1 MIRRALLGAALSTIV
16 IVGPVSAAQSTVIAD
31 DNFFSPSIKTVSQGD
46 KVNWL
51 NSTTPS
57 DDNDHTS
64 TANLFNMWNKNL
76 PNGSAASTYFTFGRA
91 GSFAYHCEVHPSTMK
106 GSVSVKLKATRI
118 DSNSWTIRMATTNA
132 PAGFVHEVQRRKKG
146 TNTWFTLATTA
157 NATARFDA
165 PSAGTWQLRGR
176 FKQTGGS
183 ATGYSPTLEVA
194 TQ

>member
-1 MIRRALLGAALSTIV
+1 MIRRAVGVAALMMLTFA
-16 IVGPVSAAQSTVIAD
+16 GPVSAAQSTVVAD
-31 DNFFSPSIKTVSQGD
+31 DNFFNPSSKTVNQGD

-64 TANLFNMWNKNL
+64 TANLFNLWNKNL

-91 GSFAYHCEVHPSTMK
+91 GAFAYHCEVHPTTMK
-106 GSVSVKLKATRI
+106 ATVKVKLKATRL

-132 PAGFVHEVQRRKKG
+132 PTGFVHEVQRRKQG
-146 TNTWFTLATTA
+146 TTTWFTLATTT

-176 FKQTGGS
+176 YKQTGGS
-183 ATGYSPTLEVA
+183 ATGYSPVLTL
-194 TQ
+194 TTS

>member
-1 MIRRALLGAALSTIV
+1 MIRRAIPAVALLTLVVAGPTLAAS
-16 IVGPVSAAQSTVIAD
+16 STVIAD
-31 DNFFSPSIKTVSQGD
+31 DNFFSPSTKTVSQGD

-51 NSTTPS
+51 NSTAAS

-64 TANLFNMWNKNL
+64 TANLFNLWNKNL
-76 PNGSAASTYFTFGRA
+76 PNGSAASTYVTFGRA
-91 GSFAYHCEVHPSTMK
+91 GAFAYHCEVHPSTMK
-106 GSVSVKLKATRI
+106 GTVNVRLKAARL
-118 DSNSWTIRMATTNA
+118 DANSWTIRMASSNA
-132 PAGFVHEVQRRKKG
+132 PTGFVHEVQRRKKG
-146 TNTWFTLATTA
+146 TTTWFTLATTA

-176 FKQTGGS
+176 YKKTGSS